1 MRYFIAMAELP
12 KRYDPNAVEP
22 KWYQRWLDNRDFV
35 ANPESPKPPFSI
47 VMPPPNITGMLTLGH
62 VLNHTIQD
70 ILARRARM
78 QGFEVLWLPGMDHA
92 GIGTQTAVEKY
103 LRRTENK
110 TRHDLGREEFLRRVL
125 AWQDKHGG
133 IIIEQLKRLGC
144 SCDWSRQRYT
154 LDDDYAAAVQKVFVE
169 LYDKGL
175 IYRGRR
181 MINWDPAAQT
191 AVSDEEVISK
201 AQKGYLYFV
210 RYEIVEEPGRFL
222 EVATTRPE
230 TIMADTAMAFHPD
243 DKRYADLLG
252 KHAWRPL
259 AREKIPIIADEAIDP
274 EFGTGALKV
283 TPAHDTLD
291 FEIGQRHHL
300 PIIDVLTPTG
310 RINCPGVPEL
320 HGLERFEAR
329 KKAAELLEAR
339 GLLAKAEPYENN
351 IGFSDRSDVPI
362 EPRLS
367 EQWFLRYPKTKEA
380 LAVVRDHLIR
390 FFPVHWEKVY
400 AQWLE
405 NIRDWCISRQVWWG
419 HRITAWYRKVTPAAR
434 VSDVAQASRLPE
446 GAHASRLRNSDTRK
460 PEARATFIGFD
471 ELLDVDITRRQLPHW
486 RQQQKTYFVTF
497 RLADSIP
504 ATKLSELESERE
516 AWLKHNPEPWNDAQR
531 KQYYERFSAKLDE
544 WLDAGSGS
552 CVLKD
557 ERASKIVA
565 DTLSHFDGQRYR
577 LGAWVVMPNHVHAI
591 VTPLD
596 EYDLSA
602 ILHSWKSYSAH
613 EINELFG
620 RTGQVWQRESYDH
633 IIRNERTLFKI
644 EEYIDRNPE
653 KAGVEVAH
661 ASRLRNSD
669 TRKPE
674 ARATIYVGVEPP
686 PDPENWIQDEDTVD
700 TWFSSW
706 LWAYETMDPQTRK
719 KFYPTSVL
727 VTAPDIIF
735 FWVARM
741 IVAGLEFKPG
751 ISSKIEDNIPFHHV
765 FFTSIIRDSQG
776 RKMSKSLGNS
786 PDPLDLI
793 AKYGADGLRFGLM
806 RIAPT
811 GQDIRFDERQIE
823 EGRNFATKLWNVARL
838 RQMHGPSEA
847 EPKIKVQTL
856 SIFAVEVLAR
866 LNETIDAI
874 ESAYREY
881 HFNLV
886 AQHLYNFV
894 WSDYCDWFVEAA
906 KTDIFGPDEGQK
918 KSALAVMDFALS
930 AILRMLHPFMPHL
943 TEEIWSLLALGKGS
957 IQFAAPPEKFALGSR
972 DDLSEQRRTVSAI
985 YETVQAGRN
994 LRSESKSPSNKKMR
1008 FILRTNQKSISNEI
1022 STLSR
1027 LLNAEE
1033 ITLDPEY
1040 KATAGAPVAV
1050 TPLGELFLAIAAA
1063 DQARERERLTKEI
1076 TRLAEEARTVEAK
1089 LQNKAFVE
1097 RAPAAVVEEHRRRLK
1112 DLTAQLSK
1120 LKHARDGLS

>member
-1 MRYFIAMAELP
+1 MAELP

-22 KWYQRWLDNRDFV
+22 KWYQRWLENRDFV
-35 ANPESPKPPFSI
+35 ANPESSKPAFSI

-62 VLNHTIQD
+62 VLNDTIQD

-125 AWQDKHGG
+125 EWQDKHGG

-154 LDDDYAAAVQKVFVE
+154 LDDAYAAAVQKVFVD

-201 AQKGYLYFV
+201 PQKGYLYFV

-230 TIMADTAMAFHPD
+230 TIMADTAMAFHPG
-243 DKRYADLLG
+243 DKRYLDLLG

-274 EFGTGALKV
+274 EFGTGVLKV
-283 TPAHDTLD
+283 TPAHDALD
-291 FEIGQRHHL
+291 FEIGQRHDL
-300 PIIDVLTPTG
+300 PIIDVLTPVG
-310 RINCPGVPEL
+310 RVNCPAVPEL

-362 EPRLS
+362 EPRIS

-390 FFPVHWEKVY
+390 FFPAHWEKVY

-419 HRITAWYRKVTPAAR
+419 HRIPAWYRKSQIP
-434 VSDVAQASRLPE
+434 
-446 GAHASRLRNSDTRK
+446 NSK
-460 PEARATFIGFD
+460 S
-471 ELLDVDITRRQLPHW
+471 Q
-486 RQQQKTYFVTF
+486 
-497 RLADSIP
+497 
-504 ATKLSELESERE
+504 
-516 AWLKHNPEPWNDAQR
+516 
-531 KQYYERFSAKLDE
+531 
-544 WLDAGSGS
+544 SG
-552 CVLKD
+552 
-557 ERASKIVA
+557 
-565 DTLSHFDGQRYR
+565 
-577 LGAWVVMPNHVHAI
+577 
-591 VTPLD
+591 
-596 EYDLSA
+596 
-602 ILHSWKSYSAH
+602 
-613 EINELFG
+613 
-620 RTGQVWQRESYDH
+620 
-633 IIRNERTLFKI
+633 
-644 EEYIDRNPE
+644 EE
-653 KAGVEVAH
+653 
-661 ASRLRNSD
+661 
-669 TRKPE
+669 
-674 ARATIYVGVEPP
+674 IYVGIEPP

-727 VTAPDIIF
+727 VTAADIIF

-741 IVAGLEFKPG
+741 IIAGLEFKPG
-751 ISSKIEDNIPFHHV
+751 KSSKIEDNVPFHDV
-765 FFTSIIRDSQG
+765 FFTSIVRDGQG

-786 PDPLDLI
+786 PDPLELI
-793 AKYGADGLRFGLM
+793 DKYGADGLRFGLM

-823 EGRNFATKLWNVARL
+823 EGRNFATKLWNVARF
-838 RQMHGPSEA
+838 RQIHGPSDPA
-847 EPKIKVQTL
+847 PAIDQQKL
-856 SIFAVEVLAR
+856 SIYAVEVLAR
-866 LNETIDAI
+866 LNDTIDAI
-874 ESAYREY
+874 DTAYREY
-881 HFNLV
+881 QFSTV
-886 AQHLYNFV
+886 AQRLYDFV

-906 KTDIFGPDEGQK
+906 KTDIFSEDETK
-918 KSALAVMDFALS
+918 KRSALAVMDFVLS
-930 AILRMLHPFMPHL
+930 AILRLLHPFMPHL
-943 TEEIWSLLALGKGS
+943 TEELWSLLGLGEAS
-957 IQFAAPPEKFALGSR
+957 IQFASLPKKIALDHTDDLGSKR
-972 DDLSEQRRTVSAI
+972 HLVSAI
-985 YETVQAGRN
+985 YGITQAGRN
-994 LRSESKSPSNKKMR
+994 LIAVSNIPSQRKLR
-1008 FILRTNQKSISNEI
+1008 PILRSGDKSICGEI
-1022 STLSR
+1022 PTLTR
-1027 LLNAEE
+1027 LLKVEE
-1033 ITLDPEY
+1033 VVLEPEY
-1040 KATAGAPVAV
+1040 QAPAGTPVAV
-1050 TPLGELFLAIAAA
+1050 TPFGDIFLPIAAG
-1063 DQARERERLTKEI
+1063 DQARERERLDKEI
-1076 TRLAEEARTVEAK
+1076 ARIEQEARTVETK
-1089 LQNKAFVE
+1089 LQNDAFVQ
-1097 RAPAAVVEEHRRRLK
+1097 RAPAAVVEDHRRRLN
-1112 DLTAQLSK
+1112 DLNAQLAK
-1120 LKHARDGLS
+1120 LKQAREGLS

>member
-1 MRYFIAMAELP
+1 MAELP
-12 KRYDPNAVEP
+12 KRYDPVAVEP
-22 KWYQRWLDNRDFV
+22 KRYQRWLENRDFV
-35 ANPESPKPPFSI
+35 ANPESSKPAFSI

-62 VLNHTIQD
+62 VLNNTIQD

-125 AWQDKHGG
+125 EWQDKHGG

-154 LDDDYAAAVQKVFVE
+154 LDDSYATAVQKVFVE
-169 LYDKGL
+169 LYNKGL

-201 AQKGYLYFV
+201 PQKGYLYFV

-230 TIMADTAMAFHPD
+230 TIMADTAMAFHPG
-243 DKRYADLLG
+243 DKRYLDLLG

-259 AREKIPIIADEAIDP
+259 ARESIPIIADEAIDP
-274 EFGTGALKV
+274 EFGTGVLKV

-291 FEIGQRHHL
+291 FEIGQRHDL
-300 PIIDVLTPTG
+300 PTIDVLTPAG
-310 RINCPGVPEL
+310 RVNCPAVPEV

-351 IGFSDRSDVPI
+351 IGFSDRSDMPI
-362 EPRLS
+362 EPRIS
-367 EQWFLRYPKTKEA
+367 DQWFLRYPKTKEA

-390 FFPVHWEKVY
+390 FFPAHWEKVY

-419 HRITAWYRKVTPAAR
+419 HRIPAWYRK
-434 VSDVAQASRLPE
+434 SQAP
-446 GAHASRLRNSDTRK
+446 
-460 PEARATFIGFD
+460 
-471 ELLDVDITRRQLPHW
+471 
-486 RQQQKTYFVTF
+486 
-497 RLADSIP
+497 
-504 ATKLSELESERE
+504 
-516 AWLKHNPEPWNDAQR
+516 
-531 KQYYERFSAKLDE
+531 
-544 WLDAGSGS
+544 GS
-552 CVLKD
+552 
-557 ERASKIVA
+557 
-565 DTLSHFDGQRYR
+565 
-577 LGAWVVMPNHVHAI
+577 
-591 VTPLD
+591 
-596 EYDLSA
+596 
-602 ILHSWKSYSAH
+602 KSQ
-613 EINELFG
+613 
-620 RTGQVWQRESYDH
+620 T
-633 IIRNERTLFKI
+633 
-644 EEYIDRNPE
+644 EE
-653 KAGVEVAH
+653 K
-661 ASRLRNSD
+661 
-669 TRKPE
+669 
-674 ARATIYVGVEPP
+674 IYVGVEPP
-686 PDPENWIQDEDTVD
+686 PDPENWLQDEDTVD

-727 VTAPDIIF
+727 VTAADIIF

-741 IVAGLEFKPG
+741 IIAGLEFKPG
-751 ISSKIEDNIPFHHV
+751 KSSKIEDNIAFHHV
-765 FFTSIIRDSQG
+765 FFTSIVRDSQG

-786 PDPLDLI
+786 PDPLELI
-793 AKYGADGLRFGLM
+793 EKYGADGLRFGLM

-811 GQDIRFDERQIE
+811 GQDIRFDEKQIE
-823 EGRNFATKLWNVARL
+823 EGRNFATKLWNVARF

-847 EPKIKVQTL
+847 TPKIETESL
-856 SIFAVEVLAR
+856 SIYAVEVLAR
-866 LNETIDAI
+866 LNQTIDAI
-874 ESAYREY
+874 ESAYLEY

-906 KTDIFGPDEGQK
+906 KTDIFSTDDAKK
-918 KSALAVMDFALS
+918 KSALAVMDLVLS
-930 AILRMLHPFMPHL
+930 ATLRLLHPFMPHL
-943 TEEIWSLLALGKGS
+943 TEEIWSLLGLGKGS
-957 IQFAAPPEKFALGSR
+957 IQFATPPEKVGLNSVVEIAG
-972 DDLSEQRRTVSAI
+972 RRRLVSDI

-994 LRSESKSPSNKKMR
+994 LRSASKLPSNRKIR
-1008 FILRTNQKSISNEI
+1008 FILRTNEKSISGQI
-1022 STLSR
+1022 PTLTR

-1033 ITLDPEY
+1033 VAVEARYEPP
-1040 KATAGAPVAV
+1040 AGTPVMV
-1050 TPLGELFLAIAAA
+1050 TPLGDIFLAIAAA
-1063 DQARERERLTKEI
+1063 DQARERERLDTQIAKVEQE
-1076 TRLAEEARTVEAK
+1076 TRTVEAK
-1089 LQNKAFVE
+1089 LQSESFVQ
-1097 RAPAAVVEEHRRRLK
+1097 RAPSAVVEEHRRRLS
-1112 DLTAQLSK
+1112 DFNAQLTK
-1120 LKHARDGLS
+1120 LKQAREGLS

>member
-1 MRYFIAMAELP
+1 MAELP

-22 KWYQRWLDNRDFV
+22 KWYQRWLENRDFV
-35 ANPESPKPPFSI
+35 ANPESPKPAFSI

-62 VLNHTIQD
+62 VLNNTIQD

-125 AWQDKHGG
+125 EWQDKHGG

-154 LDDDYAAAVQKVFVE
+154 LDDSYAAAVQKVFVD
-169 LYDKGL
+169 LYHKGL

-201 AQKGYLYFV
+201 PQKGYLYFV
-210 RYEIVEEPGRFL
+210 RYEIVEEPGCFL

-230 TIMADTAMAFHPD
+230 TIMADTAMAFHPG
-243 DKRYADLLG
+243 DKRYVDLLG

-274 EFGTGALKV
+274 EFGTGVLKV
-283 TPAHDTLD
+283 TPAHDALD
-291 FEIGQRHHL
+291 FEIGQRHDL
-300 PIIDVLTPTG
+300 PIVDVLTPAG
-310 RINCPGVPEL
+310 RINCPEVPEL

-329 KKAAELLEAR
+329 KKAAELLHAR

-380 LAVVRDHLIR
+380 LGVVRDHLIR

-419 HRITAWYRKVTPAAR
+419 HRIPAWYRKEK
-434 VSDVAQASRLPE
+434 PE
-446 GAHASRLRNSDTRK
+446 TRNSN
-460 PEARATFIGFD
+460 
-471 ELLDVDITRRQLPHW
+471 
-486 RQQQKTYFVTF
+486 
-497 RLADSIP
+497 
-504 ATKLSELESERE
+504 SE
-516 AWLKHNPEPWNDAQR
+516 
-531 KQYYERFSAKLDE
+531 
-544 WLDAGSGS
+544 
-552 CVLKD
+552 
-557 ERASKIVA
+557 
-565 DTLSHFDGQRYR
+565 
-577 LGAWVVMPNHVHAI
+577 
-591 VTPLD
+591 
-596 EYDLSA
+596 
-602 ILHSWKSYSAH
+602 
-613 EINELFG
+613 
-620 RTGQVWQRESYDH
+620 
-633 IIRNERTLFKI
+633 
-644 EEYIDRNPE
+644 
-653 KAGVEVAH
+653 
-661 ASRLRNSD
+661 
-669 TRKPE
+669 
-674 ARATIYVGVEPP
+674 IYVGIEPP
-686 PDPENWIQDEDTVD
+686 PDPENWTQDEDTVD

-706 LWAYETMDPQTRK
+706 LWAYETMDLQTRK

-727 VTAPDIIF
+727 VTAADIIF

-741 IVAGLEFKPG
+741 IIAGLEFKPG
-751 ISSKIEDNIPFHHV
+751 KSSKIEDNIPFHHV
-765 FFTSIIRDSQG
+765 FFTSIVRDSQG

-786 PDPLDLI
+786 PDPLELI
-793 AKYGADGLRFGLM
+793 EKYGADGLRFGLM

-823 EGRNFATKLWNVARL
+823 EGRNFATKLWNVARF
-838 RQMHGPSEA
+838 RQMHGASEA
-847 EPKIKVQTL
+847 IPKIDTHSL
-856 SIFAVEVLAR
+856 SIYAVEVLAR

-906 KTDIFGPDEGQK
+906 KTDIFSEHEAKK
-918 KSALAVMDFALS
+918 KSTLAVMDVVLS
-930 AILRMLHPFMPHL
+930 ATLRLLHPFMPHL
-943 TEEIWSLLALGKGS
+943 TEEIWSLLGLGKGS
-957 IQFAAPPEKFALGSR
+957 IQFAALPEKLAL
-972 DDLSEQRRTVSAI
+972 DAVADVTNQRQLVSAI
-985 YETVQAGRN
+985 FETVQAGRN
-994 LRSESKSPSNKKMR
+994 LRSALKLASNRKIR
-1008 FILRTNQKSISNEI
+1008 FILRTTDKSISAQI

-1033 ITLDPEY
+1033 ITLDPKYE
-1040 KATAGAPVAV
+1040 APTGASVAV
-1050 TPLGELFLAIAAA
+1050 TPLGELFLAMTGT
-1063 DQARERERLTKEI
+1063 DQARERERLDTQIARIEQ
-1076 TRLAEEARTVEAK
+1076 EARSVDAK
-1089 LQNKAFVE
+1089 LQNSAFVE

-1112 DLTAQLSK
+1112 TLNAQLAK
-1120 LKHARDGLS
+1120 LKQARDGLG

>member
-1 MRYFIAMAELP
+1 MAELP

-22 KWYQRWLDNRDFV
+22 KWYQRWLENRDFV
-35 ANPESPKPPFSI
+35 ANPESSKPAFSI

-62 VLNHTIQD
+62 VLNNTIQD

-125 AWQDKHGG
+125 EWQDKHGG

-154 LDDDYAAAVQKVFVE
+154 LDDAYAAAVQKVFVD

-201 AQKGYLYFV
+201 PQKGYLYFV

-230 TIMADTAMAFHPD
+230 TIMADTAMAFHPG
-243 DKRYADLLG
+243 DKRYLDLLG

-259 AREKIPIIADEAIDP
+259 AREKIPIITDEAIDP
-274 EFGTGALKV
+274 EFGTGVLKV

-291 FEIGQRHHL
+291 FEIGQRHGL
-300 PIIDVLTPTG
+300 PLIDVLTPAG
-310 RINCPGVPEL
+310 RINCPAVPEL

-362 EPRLS
+362 EPRIS

-390 FFPVHWEKVY
+390 FFPAHWEKVY

-419 HRITAWYRKVTPAAR
+419 HRIPAWYRK
-434 VSDVAQASRLPE
+434 SHLP
-446 GAHASRLRNSDTRK
+446 NS
-460 PEARATFIGFD
+460 
-471 ELLDVDITRRQLPHW
+471 
-486 RQQQKTYFVTF
+486 
-497 RLADSIP
+497 
-504 ATKLSELESERE
+504 
-516 AWLKHNPEPWNDAQR
+516 
-531 KQYYERFSAKLDE
+531 
-544 WLDAGSGS
+544 
-552 CVLKD
+552 
-557 ERASKIVA
+557 
-565 DTLSHFDGQRYR
+565 
-577 LGAWVVMPNHVHAI
+577 
-591 VTPLD
+591 
-596 EYDLSA
+596 
-602 ILHSWKSYSAH
+602 KSQ
-613 EINELFG
+613 NG
-620 RTGQVWQRESYDH
+620 
-633 IIRNERTLFKI
+633 
-644 EEYIDRNPE
+644 EE
-653 KAGVEVAH
+653 
-661 ASRLRNSD
+661 
-669 TRKPE
+669 
-674 ARATIYVGVEPP
+674 IYVGIDPP
-686 PDPENWIQDEDTVD
+686 LDPESWIQDEDTVD

-706 LWAYETMDPQTRK
+706 LWAYETMDSQTRK

-727 VTAPDIIF
+727 VTAADIIF

-741 IVAGLEFKPG
+741 IIAGLEFKPG
-751 ISSKIEDNIPFHHV
+751 KSSRIEDNIPFHHV
-765 FFTSIIRDSQG
+765 FFTSIVRDRQG

-786 PDPLDLI
+786 PDPLELI
-793 AKYGADGLRFGLM
+793 DKYGADGLRFGLM

-823 EGRNFATKLWNVARL
+823 EGRNFATKLWNVARF
-838 RQMHGPSEA
+838 RQMHGPSDA
-847 EPKIKVQTL
+847 APNIQAKAL

-866 LNETIDAI
+866 LNDTIDAI

-881 HFNLV
+881 HFNMV

-906 KTDIFGPDEGQK
+906 KTDIFSEDEAKK
-918 KSALAVMDFALS
+918 KSALAVMDVVLS
-930 AILRMLHPFMPHL
+930 ATMRLLHPFMPHL
-943 TEEIWSLLALGKGS
+943 TEEIWSLLGLGKDS
-957 IQFAAPPEKFALGSR
+957 IQFAAPPEKLAL
-972 DDLSEQRRTVSAI
+972 DAIADVADRRRLVSAI
-985 YETVQAGRN
+985 YETVKAGRN
-994 LRSESKSPSNKKMR
+994 LRSASKLPSNRKIR
-1008 FILRTNQKSISNEI
+1008 FILRTNNTKISEQTP
-1022 STLSR
+1022 TLSR
-1027 LLNAEE
+1027 FLNAEE
-1033 ITLDPEY
+1033 LTLDP
-1040 KATAGAPVAV
+1040 KHTAPVGTPVAV

-1063 DQARERERLTKEI
+1063 DQALERERLDKEI
-1076 TRLAEEARTVEAK
+1076 ARIGEEARIVEAK
-1089 LQNKAFVE
+1089 LQNNAFVE
-1097 RAPAAVVEEHRRRLK
+1097 RAPAKVVEEHRRRLN
-1112 DLTAQLSK
+1112 DLNAQLTK
-1120 LKHARDGLS
+1120 LKQAREGLS